1 MIKRGSKIRVIK
13 IADSGGFNGGPQGGP
28 GPDYGGGNNQPDE
41 QYKKGARFELLFC
54 IFAV

>member
-13 IADSGGFNGGPQGGP
+13 IDDSGGFNGGPQGGP

-41 QYKKGARFELLFC
+41 Q
-54 IFAV
+54 